1 MAYLFNQTASDEG
14 MPPDTDEQV
23 FPPPADA
30 VYRTRHLRA
39 KGNLDYLQFIKLVD
53 TLWEAA
59 HPDVPFQASGSNV
72 DAVYPVVT
80 YDLQLRKPHPSE
92 PKVRFREEVRTPNN
106 RDAIVIGG
114 QRYQNLVNFSVTTEK
129 NPELAEVLIE
139 AFEDFMLEF
148 TPVFKQL
155 GLSEIVYA
163 RRLPDAEQSRR
174 SEGIEIRTVS
184 YLVTTEKV
192 IQTSKKKLEEFLVY
206 ARMALSSN
214 APPAAPLPVDA
225 QAVMLIDDNQ
235 SQV

>member
-1 MAYLFNQTASDEG
+1 MAYLFNHTAPEDPT
-14 MPPDTDEQV
+14 PPDIDDQV
-23 FPPPADA
+23 FPPAADA

-39 KGNLDYLQFIKLVD
+39 KGSLTYLEFIKLVD

-59 HPDVPFQASGSNV
+59 HPDVPFQASGSNI

-92 PKVRFREEVRTPNN
+92 PKVRFREEIRTP
-106 RDAIVIGG
+106 RDKDAIVIGG

-129 NPELAEVLIE
+129 NPELAEALIE
-139 AFEDFMLEF
+139 AFEDFILEF

-206 ARMALSSN
+206 ARMALSATS
-214 APPAAPLPVDA
+214 PPAASLPEDVQD
-225 QAVMLIDDNQ
+225 VTLVDDNQ
-235 SQV
+235 SPA